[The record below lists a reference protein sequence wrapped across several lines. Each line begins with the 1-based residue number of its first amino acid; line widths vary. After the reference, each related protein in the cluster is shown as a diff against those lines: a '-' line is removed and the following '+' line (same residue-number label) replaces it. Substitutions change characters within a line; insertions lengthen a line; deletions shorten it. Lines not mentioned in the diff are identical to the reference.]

1 MKGFVDKIL
10 TELKTNTTLKSEPLV
25 KLLTESIDKSISLGE
40 PTPVI
45 YNNIKSGLT
54 SINAKV
60 KSKN

>member
-40 PTPVI
+40 P
-45 YNNIKSGLT
+45 LLF
-54 SINAKV
+54 
-60 KSKN
+60 